1 MMQVVQQVRTG
12 AGTGTQAGF
21 TPPPPPAPA
30 LCQAPRE
37 AWASVR
43 KGSGACPRG
52 CCRGLGLLPE
62 WPLACRSQNH
72 TLRLSEAATRTN
84 PCSPAATVTRRHT
97 WLCSRCSLTASIL
110 PKHSYQPTRQLHVPR
125 PSPVGASLGPQTPNV
140 PPGSDTHKGRLCQ
153 VPLSPRCF
161 YDLLHGE
168 KQGVGSSSHTR
179 SGQSHRGKGT
189 GYLSWAKWTGEREN
203 GPQLC
208 V

>member
-1 MMQVVQQVRTG
+1 M
-12 AGTGTQAGF
+12 
-21 TPPPPPAPA
+21 PA

-125 PSPVGASLGPQTPNV
+125 PFPVGASLGPQTPNV

-153 VPLSPRCF
+153 VPLSPCCF

-189 GYLSWAKWTGEREN
+189 GYLSRAKWTGEREN
-203 GPQLC
+203 GPQPC